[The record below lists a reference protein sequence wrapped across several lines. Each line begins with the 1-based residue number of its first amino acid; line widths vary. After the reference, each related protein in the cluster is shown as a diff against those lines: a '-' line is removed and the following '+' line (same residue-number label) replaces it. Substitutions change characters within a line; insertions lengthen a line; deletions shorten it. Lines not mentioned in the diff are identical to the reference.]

1 MTKIILTA
9 SFAASKQAARLRET
23 LADANFVTVDGEGNP
38 TEGSDLS
45 DAEIFLRWWSP
56 RQVSERVV
64 AQAARLRWLH
74 TPSAGLDHVL
84 FPALVERD
92 ITVTNSSGV
101 HAIPISEWVIAF
113 MLMAAK
119 RIPELLIA
127 QQERRWADG
136 LKLTELSDKTL
147 LVAGYG
153 AIGQEVARRAGSFGM
168 RVVASRSGSGRQR
181 EEIAGVEVVSGE
193 GWRDRLPE
201 ADFVAICLPLTDAT
215 RHAFNAATLA
225 LMQPTAWLINI
236 ARGEIV
242 DEDAL
247 LAALRE
253 ERIGGA
259 ALDAFAEEPLP
270 SDHPLYDF
278 PTSRVIITPHHSW
291 NSPQVQERTVDLFIE
306 NYRRFVAGDEL
317 RNVVNKQAGYLENFH
332 CDPHPNASLVCCYR
346 HTGATVVGAQE
357 RKVEGAPIIVR

>member
-1 MTKIILTA
+1 MAKIILTA
-9 SFAASKQAARLRET
+9 NFAASKQAARLRET
-23 LADANFVTVDGEGNP
+23 LAAADFVTVDEQGSP
-38 TEGSDLS
+38 TGGMKVE

-56 RQVSERVV
+56 RKVSERVV
-64 AQAARLRWLH
+64 EQAGGLRWLH

-113 MLMAAK
+113 MLLAAK
-119 RIPELLIA
+119 RIPEFLIA
-127 QQERRWADG
+127 QQQRRWADD
-136 LKLTELSDKTL
+136 LKLAELKDKTL
-147 LVAGYG
+147 LVVGYG
-153 AIGQEVARRAGSFGM
+153 AIGQEVARRAVSFGM
-168 RVVASRSGSGRQR
+168 KVIGSRSGSGRQR
-181 EEIAGVEVVSGE
+181 EEIAGVAVVSGD

-201 ADFVAICLPLTDAT
+201 ADYVAICLPLTDAT
-215 RHAFNAATLA
+215 RHSFDAATLA
-225 LMQPTAWLINI
+225 MMQPGAWLINI

-253 ERIGGA
+253 ERIAGA

-278 PTSRVIITPHHSW
+278 PASRVILTPHHSW
-291 NSPQVQERTVDLFIE
+291 NSPQVQERTIDLFIE
-306 NYRRFVAGDEL
+306 NYRRFVAGEEL
-317 RNVVNKQAGYLENFH
+317 RNVVDKQAGY
-332 CDPHPNASLVCCYR
+332 
-346 HTGATVVGAQE
+346 
-357 RKVEGAPIIVR
+357 